1 MIKRIKTSSQTKT
14 SHIQLA
20 KIERS
25 HLDFDKVHV
34 CQVTMQTYNVFCC
47 LICGKFL
54 AGKHKGSPVEEHA
67 VREDH
72 LLFMDLQDGEV
83 YSIPDGAV
91 VKSKS
96 LEDVKVGLFYMTR
109 LYSRCFYSYKMDQFF
124 GFCNV

>member
-1 MIKRIKTSSQTKT
+1 MIKRIKTSSKIKT
-14 SHIQLA
+14 NHIQLE

-25 HLDFDKVHV
+25 LLDFDRVQV

-54 AGKHKGSPVEEHA
+54 AGKHKSSPVDDHA

-83 YSIPDGAV
+83 YSIPDGAII
-91 VKSKS
+91 KSPE
-96 LEDVKVGLFYMTR
+96 LNDIKVYICYFKFVLRST
-109 LYSRCFYSYKMDQFF
+109 C
-124 GFCNV
+124 